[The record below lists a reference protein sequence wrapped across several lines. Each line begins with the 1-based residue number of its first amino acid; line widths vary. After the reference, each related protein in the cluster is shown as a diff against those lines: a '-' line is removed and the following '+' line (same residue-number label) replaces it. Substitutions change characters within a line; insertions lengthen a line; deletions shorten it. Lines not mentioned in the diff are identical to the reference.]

1 MSVRSSVSL
10 SVNLS
15 VTPADSGLRKIS
27 SKNKVRSHVHYAF
40 NYLFAQD
47 NLPIILIY
55 YIIAHILI
63 KLFKIQMKILFL
75 VMTRDF
81 RPWLQILDLQFLNL
95 KLLIESFLPLGY
107 NTLIQ

>member
-1 MSVRSSVSL
+1 MSVRPSVSL
-10 SVNLS
+10 SIYLS
-15 VTPADSGLRKIS
+15 VTPADIGLRKIS
-27 SKNKVRSHVHYAF
+27 SKNKVWFHVHYAF

-55 YIIAHILI
+55 YTIAHIFI
-63 KLFKIQMKILFL
+63 KLLKIQMKILFH

-81 RPWLQILDLQFLNL
+81 RPWLQILDLQILYL

-107 NTLIQ
+107 NTFIQ